1 MQKRLLNNM
10 SEEQTLLSKFSTK
23 QFYTFVALGL
33 IILVLF
39 SFFAYTSKTK
49 LKDDTLT
56 PDEISTQS
64 TIYVI
69 SKIGQVVGFLVALIP
84 SIGILQKEI
93 TKFKDENPTELIN
106 FSEDDKKEDGEN
118 GSIDEKV
125 NQK

>member
-1 MQKRLLNNM
+1 M